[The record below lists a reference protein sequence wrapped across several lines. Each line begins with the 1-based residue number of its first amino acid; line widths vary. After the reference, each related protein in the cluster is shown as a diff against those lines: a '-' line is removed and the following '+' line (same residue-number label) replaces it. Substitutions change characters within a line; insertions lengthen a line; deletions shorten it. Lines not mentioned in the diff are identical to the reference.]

1 MRNTAIFGPGGNSR
15 SFYESGHKT
24 TVEAPDFVRSLGL
37 GAYEFEAGNGI
48 TAGETT
54 LRKIGDAARAAGVEL
69 SLHAPYYISLS
80 GTDPEKRLK
89 SVEYIQKSLAA
100 AELLGADLIVIH
112 CGSAGKI
119 SREEAMRLSAD
130 TLQKTLEAVGDTKI
144 KLGIETMGKRNQL
157 GTLEEVLTLCRM
169 DRRFAPVVDFGHL
182 NARECGG
189 LFPDADAYRRVF
201 DAVANT
207 LDENTAKYMHCHFS
221 KIEFTSAGEKRHLT
235 FADTVY
241 GPEFEPLAEALAKD
255 GLCPRIISESAG
267 TQSEDALAMQNAYR
281 KFLN

>member
-100 AELLGADLIVIH
+100 AELLGVDLIVIH

-169 DRRFAPVVDFGHL
+169 DPRFAPVVDFGHL

-201 DAVANT
+201 DAVANA